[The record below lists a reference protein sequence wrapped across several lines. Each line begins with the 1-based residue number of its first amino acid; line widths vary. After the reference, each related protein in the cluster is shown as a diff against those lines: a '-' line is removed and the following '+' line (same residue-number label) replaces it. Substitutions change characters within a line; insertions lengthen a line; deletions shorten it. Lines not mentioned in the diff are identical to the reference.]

1 MKEKNLDFDLTEEQK
16 GIQKAAEEFAKGE
29 LDKEAI
35 LTYYLKKEYEK
46 SSEDVR
52 KTQSLGYPIHP
63 RPRFRI

>member
-1 MKEKNLDFDLTEEQK
+1 MDFDLTGEQK

-52 KTQSLGYPIHP
+52 KTQSLSYPIHP
-63 RPRFRI
+63 MPRFRI